1 MTIIVN
7 GKPINFRLKIFDIG
21 IYGKVRAEVKFLVNN
36 KTLNYY
42 EAEKVG
48 DRLQYCLDNFEK
60 IEAENNELKEQIEK
74 LKNCSN
80 CNNQECLRIIL
91 MAPNKDKFK
100 IVNTEECTKENHKY
114 WRL

>member
-1 MTIIVN
+1 MDSLE
-7 GKPINFRLKIFDIG
+7 KLKEHCIHKMKTNKISSSIWLEHKITFD
-21 IYGKVRAEVKFLVNN
+21 L
-36 KTLNYY
+36 
-42 EAEKVG
+42 
-48 DRLQYCLDNFEK
+48 
-60 IEAENNELKEQIEK
+60 IEENAKLKEQIEK

-91 MAPNKDKFK
+91 MDPNKDKFK